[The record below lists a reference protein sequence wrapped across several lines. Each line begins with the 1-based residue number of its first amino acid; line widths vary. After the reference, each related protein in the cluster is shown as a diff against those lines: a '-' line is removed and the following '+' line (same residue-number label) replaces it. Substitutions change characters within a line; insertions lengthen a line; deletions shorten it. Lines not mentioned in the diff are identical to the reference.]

1 MDFRLVR
8 LSCSLIG
15 HFLIGY
21 KSPMH
26 YSKIKNHLKPYAIV
40 VRRKT
45 TINHA
50 FASAVAPNDEYVPE
64 LVKSAMRDLG
74 QNPENLR
81 CVYCDEPAET
91 WDHVFATVK
100 DKKFSGY
107 GHRLGNLLPCCKPCN
122 SAKGNKN
129 WRAFI
134 EGRCKVGKQERIA
147 AIDVYLAKY
156 LIQEIAL
163 EKSPEHVRLEEIKT
177 QVLNLLAEADGI
189 AKKIRDRNRTPEAR
203 KVGVD

>member
-1 MDFRLVR
+1 
-8 LSCSLIG
+8 
-15 HFLIGY
+15 
-21 KSPMH
+21 MH
-26 YSKIKNHLKPYAIV
+26 CSKIKNHLKTYAIV
-40 VRRKT
+40 ARRKT

-74 QNPENLR
+74 QNPESLR

-100 DKKFSGY
+100 DTKFSGY

-129 WRAFI
+129 WRAFV
-134 EGRCKVGKQERIA
+134 EGKGNVGEQERIA

-163 EKSPEHVRLEEIKT
+163 ENSPEHVRLEEIKT
-177 QVLNLLAEADGI
+177 QVLSLLAEADGI

-203 KVGVD
+203 KVGGRLK